1 VPARRDTQWPWQDH
15 YTVLG
20 VEPSASAR
28 QITSAYRRLVCT
40 LHPDSHPRQ
49 PSARERFAEVID
61 AYATLHDPARRAAHD
76 AERERRAR
84 RPLEGRPIQVKVTR
98 TPGTSAGSSTVTSRR
113 DLAGVAGFDV
123 TVGLFH
129 PMASVRGVL
138 LWAGPVRRYPG
149 HPAHGEAQGAIGL
162 GGWRSA
168 WFRRTS
174 GWL

>member
-1 VPARRDTQWPWQDH
+1 VPARRDMEWPWRDH

-28 QITSAYRRLVCT
+28 QITSAYRRLVRT

-49 PSARERFAEVID
+49 PSARERFAEVVD
-61 AYATLHDPARRAAHD
+61 AYATLHDPVRRAAHD
-76 AERERRAR
+76 AERERRTRGA
-84 RPLEGRPIQVKVTR
+84 LEGRPIRVRVTR
-98 TPGTSAGSSTVTSRR
+98 TPGASAGSSAATSRQ

-123 TVGLFH
+123 TVGLFR

-138 LWAGPVRRYPG
+138 LWAGPVRLYTGPG
-149 HPAHGEAQGAIGL
+149 QAQGASGL

-174 GWL
+174 EWL